1 MSPALDFAPALA
13 GNLAAA
19 RQAFARLGREMALD
33 QGLTRAA
40 EACRTEIGRTWELF
54 RGLGVATACGACGL
68 KRPGGCCFPEVALN
82 HSREQL
88 LANLLLGAALP
99 EFEEIADSCYFVGD
113 RGCKL
118 LLRDSF
124 CVNYFCPG
132 LHESLGEAAMGE
144 LSAQVGREVLAD
156 QELELALAK
165 WLAER
170 GERL

>member
-1 MSPALDFAPALA
+1 VSPALDFDHALA

-19 RQAFARLGREMALD
+19 RAAFARLGGRMAAD
-33 QGLTRAA
+33 PGLAGAA
-40 EACRTEIGRTWELF
+40 AACREQIEHTWEMF
-54 RGLGVATACGACGL
+54 RGLGVAAACGACGA

-88 LANLLLGAALP
+88 LANLLMGAELP
-99 EFEEIADSCYFVGD
+99 EVKDIPDSCHFVGE

-124 CVNYFCPG
+124 CVNYFCPA
-132 LHESLGEAAMGE
+132 LHERLGPAAMAA
-144 LSAQVGREVLAD
+144 LAAQVGREVLAD
-156 QELELALAK
+156 QGLELAVER
-165 WLAER
+165 WLAAR